1 MRIIL
6 FSNNKHKAQEI
17 KNILGLNVYIFSD
30 FVESFDVIENENSFK
45 GNAILKVKELQKR
58 LTKDILKDSIL
69 LSEDSGICIE
79 KLDNKPGIYSKR
91 YANMNDLNAKNA
103 SDMDN
108 IKKVLKELK
117 DKNLESSN
125 AYFVSCVAAIKDK
138 QILST
143 HGFLYGRVID
153 KIKGNG
159 GFGYDPIFVPNG
171 YTKTL
176 SELIDENHNIK
187 DSISHRFNALNL
199 MKILIK

>member
-17 KNILGLNVYIFSD
+17 RNILGLNVYIFSD

>member
-17 KNILGLNVYIFSD
+17 RNILGLNVYIFSD

-153 KIKGNG
+153 KIRGNG

>member
-1 MRIIL
+1 M
-6 FSNNKHKAQEI
+6 
-17 KNILGLNVYIFSD
+17 YIFSD
-30 FVESFDVIENENSFK
+30 FVESFDVVENENSFK

-91 YANMNDLNAKNA
+91 YANKNDLNAKNA